1 MGIGKQQGRA
11 ALDAIKA
18 GTTRAQRRAEV
29 ADAAQL
35 LIDWLAKFD
44 AQENTAAADFA
55 ATKATQFKNFTD
67 ALPDPDQLP

>member
-1 MGIGKQQGRA
+1 MTIGKQQGRA

-35 LIDWLAKFD
+35 LTDWLAKFD
-44 AQENTAAADFA
+44 SQDNTAAAAFA
-55 ATKATQFKNFTD
+55 ATKTAQYKTFTD
-67 ALPDPDQLP
+67 ALPDPDDLP